1 MVIAV
6 TVWIARWSEQGEQE
20 QEREVYIVTLTILAL
35 GAVVVSIVR
44 SVFAFFAM
52 VRVRSGV

>member
-1 MVIAV
+1 MVVAI
-6 TVWIARWSEQGEQE
+6 TVWIARWSEQGKQE

-44 SVFAFFAM
+44 AILAFFAM
-52 VRVRSGV
+52 VRVSSGV